1 MTCEKKVF
9 TKSMCCD
16 KPTGQQKEQFTEETS
31 AVKNEKDEA
40 SLEIQW
46 AAYQYIKMKKKQEE
60 DAINNKM

>member
-1 MTCEKKVF
+1 
-9 TKSMCCD
+9 MCCD
-16 KPTGQQKEQFTEETS
+16 KPTGQQKEQFTEETL

-46 AAYQYIKMKKKQEE
+46 AAYQYMKMKKKREE